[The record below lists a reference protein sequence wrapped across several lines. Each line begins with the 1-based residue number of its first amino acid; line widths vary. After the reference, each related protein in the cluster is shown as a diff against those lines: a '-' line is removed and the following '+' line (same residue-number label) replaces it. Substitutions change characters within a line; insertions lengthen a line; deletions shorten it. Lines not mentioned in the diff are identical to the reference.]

1 MFQKITKYFNEV
13 GQEISKVSW
22 PGREELYG
30 STAVVIV
37 VCLIMAIFVFGVDKI
52 LSYLLI
58 LLFPRG

>member
-1 MFQKITKYFNEV
+1 MFRKISKYISEV

-37 VCLIMAIFVFGVDKI
+37 VCLIMAVFVFSIDKI
-52 LSYLLI
+52 LSFLLVM
-58 LLFPRG
+58 LFPKG